1 MNESRGLVAGDTRG
15 RQEDLVLGGERQAG
29 GQGAR
34 GQGAGG
40 QGAGGQGAGGQ
51 GLPPQHLNKMVHKP
65 LFCRLD
71 NDAGPDYRSLILYI
85 SRNSMLKG
93 VPGLLVD
100 DPLGD
105 VYKIP
110 TREEISRKKFK
121 VRCLQNPH

>member
-40 QGAGGQGAGGQ
+40 QGTGGQGARGQGAGGQGAGGQ

-71 NDAGPDYRSLILYI
+71 NDAGPDYRSPILYESI
-85 SRNSMLKG
+85 ATVGEIRVWWRADFQRSSRVLK
-93 VPGLLVD
+93 
-100 DPLGD
+100 
-105 VYKIP
+105 
-110 TREEISRKKFK
+110 K
-121 VRCLQNPH
+121 VF

>member
-1 MNESRGLVAGDTRG
+1 MNESRGLEAGDTRG

-71 NDAGPDYRSLILYI
+71 NDAGPDYSLE
-85 SRNSMLKG
+85 R
-93 VPGLLVD
+93 
-100 DPLGD
+100 
-105 VYKIP
+105 
-110 TREEISRKKFK
+110 
-121 VRCLQNPH
+121 